1 MMISGGIL
9 TLLTVLAVSLCAQT
23 PDAGRHL
30 FESQCARCHGPQ
42 GGGGELG
49 PAIGGTV
56 AARSDQELSTII
68 TSGRPG
74 RGMPAF
80 EMQAAELNNLLR
92 FLRSLAPPPG
102 RAGAPIVRKTV
113 TTTEGKTITGTV
125 INENSLEL
133 QLRTDDS
140 RVALLRPAGDRFR
153 SVTSENGWPAYNGD

>member
-1 MMISGGIL
+1 MLISGRIL
-9 TLLTVLAVSLCAQT
+9 TLSTLLAVSLCAQT
-23 PDAGRHL
+23 PDAGRRV

-49 PAIGGTV
+49 PAIAGTV

-80 EMQAAELNNLLR
+80 EMQGDELNNLR
-92 FLRSLAPPPG
+92 SFLRSLAPPPG
-102 RAGAPIVRKTV
+102 RAGAPVVRKTV
-113 TTTEGKTITGTV
+113 TTTEGKTVTGTV

-133 QLRTDDS
+133 QLRTD
-140 RVALLRPAGDRFR
+140 
-153 SVTSENGWPAYNGD
+153 E